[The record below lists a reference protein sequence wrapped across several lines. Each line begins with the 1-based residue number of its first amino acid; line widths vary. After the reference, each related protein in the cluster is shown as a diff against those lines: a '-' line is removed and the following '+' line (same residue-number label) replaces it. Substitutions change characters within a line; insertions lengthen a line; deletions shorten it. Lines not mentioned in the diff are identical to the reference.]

1 MLSLSLDK
9 SAYSPGSMRR
19 GMRRFLMYILILLLA
34 GCGLIFPEDEETTST
49 STPADDS
56 SGGDT
61 GGSSGGGSSCTI
73 ASSSFEVVGGETAGQ
88 DWEGFAHVVDNSSQT
103 GSMIQSFSIGNASSV
118 SCSACQESVLL
129 WVRLRTPQ
137 NSNQKTLLSGVI

>member
-1 MLSLSLDK
+1 MIRLLF
-9 SAYSPGSMRR
+9 GC
-19 GMRRFLMYILILLLA
+19 FILLLI
-34 GCGLIFPEDEETTST
+34 GCGIILPEDEETTTASAP
-49 STPADDS
+49 TPADDS

-88 DWEGFAHVVDNSSQT
+88 DWEGFAHEVDNSSQT

-118 SCSACQESVLL
+118 SCSACQESVLH

>member
-1 MLSLSLDK
+1 MPSLSLDK
-9 SAYSPGSMRR
+9 SAYSPGWMRR
-19 GMRRFLMYILILLLA
+19 GMCRLLMYILILLLA
-34 GCGLIFPEDEETTST
+34 GCGLIFPENEETAST
-49 STPADDS
+49 STPTDDS

-103 GSMIQSFSIGNASSV
+103 GSIIRCCQVLISQILVTLHLLAAAPVKSLRCIG
-118 SCSACQESVLL
+118 CACVH
-129 WVRLRTPQ
+129 
-137 NSNQKTLLSGVI
+137 